1 MIIQEIILTYF
12 CGMIR
17 LCLILICLFAGQTF
31 AQRTIHT
38 QRINTAPKIDGVISE
53 AEWNLVSPVDSFI
66 NNSPNF
72 GKPATKRTLVWFLY
86 DDEAVYVAAK
96 LFDNPNEIRK
106 QLTARDNEQRQ
117 DVDFFSVLLDT
128 YNDNQ
133 NAFQFVVT
141 SRNVQSDVR
150 ISLASQRDYSW
161 DAVWESKVKFVEDGW
176 QLEMKIPYI
185 SLRFSKA
192 DIQKWGVN
200 FNRFTRTNNESTYWN
215 PIDPNVAGL
224 VNQFG
229 DLEGISKIKPPL
241 RLSFL
246 PYISTGYRST
256 PNNNARQNDWLR
268 SGGMD
273 VKWGINESFT
283 MDATLVPDF
292 GQVVSDN
299 TILNLSPY
307 EVRFQENRPFFT
319 EGTELFN
326 KAGLFYSRRI
336 GLTPTGFY
344 AVQQM
349 AAADS
354 NIEVIKNPGVSQLIN
369 TIKFSGRN
377 KKKLGIGVFN
387 AVSAPMFATIKN
399 KQTKET
405 EKIQTAP
412 MTNYNVVVLDQALK
426 GRSSITFTNTSVI
439 RDGIAPDANVSALDF
454 ALFDK
459 KNVYALGG
467 TMRYSH
473 ISGNN
478 TKDGYNS
485 VLSFKK
491 VSGKFQFDVNQ
502 NIESENYN
510 PNDLGYLQ
518 APNEFTTNATFAY
531 KQLTP
536 TKHFLTYIYS
546 LGVTNSYLYTP
557 FKWSEVKMSAS
568 AFYFFKNFWDLTFSY
583 ESSPVWQNNYFELR
597 TPGKMVR
604 MMPWHYFG
612 ANGSS
617 DSRKRFFAG
626 FDLGYATTPAFR
638 NANLYRG
645 QCNLRYRFSNSLS
658 MSLESEASF
667 DQGNVGY
674 AFLRETNGDPIIG
687 WRKVTERTTILSG
700 NINFTSRIFMTLRA
714 RHYWSKINYEKF
726 YTVDDQGYWINR
738 AFIDGNNNNY
748 NAYNLD
754 MFFTWDFIYGS
765 RFILGWK
772 NWLPQETNIDGNRYR
787 GYLKNVQQTMTQLQG
802 RELTARLIYFL
813 DHRKMKFKK

>member
-1 MIIQEIILTYF
+1 
-12 CGMIR
+12 MIR
-17 LCLILICLFAGQTF
+17 LWLILICLFTGQAY
-31 AQRTIHT
+31 AQRTLHT
-38 QRINTAPKIDGVISE
+38 QRINTTPKIDGLINE
-53 AEWNLVSPVDSFI
+53 AEWNLMTPADSFI
-66 NNSPNF
+66 NNSPDF
-72 GKPATKRTLVWFLY
+72 GKPATKQTQVWLLY
-86 DDEAVYVAAK
+86 DDEAIYVAAK
-96 LFDNPNEIRK
+96 IFDDPKAIRK
-106 QLTARDNEQRQ
+106 QLTARDIEQRQ

-161 DAVWESKVKFVEDGW
+161 DAVWESRVAFVEDGW

-192 DIQKWGVN
+192 DIQNWGVN
-200 FNRFTRTNNESTYWN
+200 FNRFSRKNNESTYWN

-229 DLEGISKIKPPL
+229 NLEGISQIKPPL

-256 PNNNARQNDWLR
+256 PSGNTRQNDWLR

-292 GQVVSDN
+292 GQVISDN

-344 AVQQM
+344 GVQQM

-354 NIEVIKNPGVSQLIN
+354 NIEVITNPGLSQLIN

-387 AVSAPMFATIKN
+387 AVSAPMYATIRN
-399 KQTKET
+399 KQTKVT
-405 EKIQTAP
+405 DKIQTAP
-412 MTNYNVVVLDQALK
+412 MTNYNVVVLDQALR
-426 GRSSITFTNTSVI
+426 GRSSVTFTNTSVI

-459 KNVYALGG
+459 KNVYAIGG
-467 TMRYSH
+467 TMRYSR
-473 ISGNN
+473 ISGNT
-478 TKDGYNS
+478 TKEGYNS
-485 VLSFKK
+485 VLSFRK

-502 NIESENYN
+502 NIESEHYN
-510 PNDLGYLQ
+510 PNDLGFLQ

-546 LGVTNSYLYTP
+546 LGVSNSYLYTP
-557 FKWSEVKMSAS
+557 FKWSELKMSAS
-568 AFYFFKNFWDLTFSY
+568 AFYFFKNFWDLTFNY
-583 ESSPVWQNNYFELR
+583 ESSPVWKNDFFELR

-626 FDLGYATTPAFR
+626 FDVGYAFTPAFN
-638 NANLYRG
+638 NASFYRG
-645 QCNLRYRFSNSLS
+645 QFNMRYRFSNSLS

-674 AFLRETNGDPIIG
+674 AFIRETNGEPIIG
-687 WRKVTERTTILSG
+687 WRKVTERTTILSS

-726 YTVDDQGYWINR
+726 YTVDDQGYWINK
-738 AFIDGNNNNY
+738 AFIDGKNKNY

-754 MFFTWDFIYGS
+754 MFFTWDFMYGS
-765 RFILGWK
+765 RFIIGWK
-772 NWLPQETNIDGNRYR
+772 NWLPQEINIDGNRYS
-787 GYLKNVQQTMTQLQG
+787 GYVKNIQQTLSQPQG

-813 DHRKMKFKK
+813 DHQKLKFKK

>member
-1 MIIQEIILTYF
+1 
-12 CGMIR
+12 MIR
-17 LCLILICLFAGQTF
+17 LWLISFCLFAGQAY
-31 AQRTIHT
+31 AQRTLHT
-38 QRINTAPKIDGVISE
+38 QRINTAPKIDGLFNES
-53 AEWNLVSPVDSFI
+53 EWNLVTPADSFI
-66 NNSPNF
+66 NISPNF
-72 GKPATKRTLVWFLY
+72 GKPATKQTQVWFLY
-86 DDEAVYVAAK
+86 DDDAVYIASK
-96 LFDNPNEIRK
+96 IFDDPKEIRK

-141 SRNVQSDVR
+141 SRNVQSDAR

-161 DAVWESKVKFVEDGW
+161 DAVWESRVAFVEDGW
-176 QLEMKIPYI
+176 QVEMKIPYI

-192 DIQKWGVN
+192 DIQHWGVN
-200 FNRFTRTNNESTYWN
+200 FNRFTRKNNENTYWN

-229 DLEGISKIKPPL
+229 DLEGISQIKPPL

-246 PYISTGYRST
+246 PYISTGFRST
-256 PNNNARQNDWLR
+256 PSGNARQNDWLR

-299 TILNLSPY
+299 TVLNLSPY

-344 AVQQM
+344 SVQQM
-349 AAADS
+349 ASADS
-354 NIEVIKNPGVSQLIN
+354 NIEVIKNPGLSQLIN

-399 KQTKET
+399 KQTHVT
-405 EKIQTAP
+405 DKIQTAP

-426 GRSSITFTNTSVI
+426 GRSSVTFTNTSVI

-459 KNVYALGG
+459 KNVYAFGG

-473 ISGNN
+473 ISGKNS
-478 TKDGYNS
+478 KDGYNS
-485 VLSFKK
+485 VFSFKK

-502 NIESENYN
+502 NIESEHYN

-518 APNEFTTNATFAY
+518 APNEFTTNASFAY

-546 LGVTNSYLYTP
+546 LEASNSYLYTP
-557 FKWSEVKMSAS
+557 FKWSEFKMSAS
-568 AFYFFKNFWDLTFSY
+568 AFYFFKNFWDLTFNY
-583 ESSPVWQNNYFELR
+583 ESSPVWKNDFFELR

-626 FDLGYATTPAFR
+626 LDVGYANTPVFK
-638 NANLYRG
+638 NASFYRG
-645 QCNLRYRFSNSLS
+645 NVNMRYRFSNWLS
-658 MSLESEASF
+658 MSLEASGSF

-674 AFLRETNGDPIIG
+674 AFIRESNGDPIIG
-687 WRKVTERTTILSG
+687 WRKVTERTTILSS

-726 YTVDDQGYWINR
+726 YNVDDKGYWVNR

-754 MFFTWDFIYGS
+754 MFFTWDFMYGS
-765 RFILGWK
+765 RFIIGWK
-772 NWLPQETNIDGNRYR
+772 NWLPQDSYIDGNRYK
-787 GYLKNVQQTMTQLQG
+787 GYVKNMQQTFIQPQG

-813 DHRKMKFKK
+813 DHQKLKFKK

>member
-1 MIIQEIILTYF
+1 MNKL
-12 CGMIR
+12 
-17 LCLILICLFAGQTF
+17 LLILLFFISAQTY
-31 AQRTIHT
+31 AQRILKT
-38 QRINTAPKIDGVISE
+38 QRINAAPKIDGLINES
-53 AEWNLVSPVDSFI
+53 EWNLVTPTEDFI
-66 NNSPNF
+66 NNSPDF

-96 LFDNPNEIRK
+96 LFDNPNDIKR

-161 DAVWESKVKFVEDGW
+161 DAVWESRVSMVDDGW

-185 SLRFSKA
+185 SIRFSKA
-192 DIQKWGVN
+192 DIQHWGVN
-200 FNRFTRTNNESTYWN
+200 FNRFSRKNNESTYWN
-215 PIDPNVAGL
+215 PIDPNIAGL

-229 DLEGISKIKPPL
+229 DLEGITQIKPPL

-246 PYISTGYRST
+246 PYISTGYRGT
-256 PNNNARQNDWLR
+256 PNGNSRQNDWLR

-292 GQVVSDN
+292 GQVISDN

-344 AVQQM
+344 DVQGR

-354 NIEVIKNPGVSQLIN
+354 NIEIIKNPSVSQLIN

-399 KQTKET
+399 KQTNAI
-405 EKIQTAP
+405 EKIQTGP
-412 MTNYNVVVLDQALK
+412 LTNYNVLVLDQALN
-426 GRSSITFTNTSVI
+426 GRSSITFTNTNVL
-439 RDGIAPDANVSALDF
+439 RDGLAADANVSALDF
-454 ALFDK
+454 TLFDK
-459 KNVYALGG
+459 KNIYAIGG
-467 TMRYSH
+467 TMRYSR
-473 ISGNN
+473 ISGNDL
-478 TKDGYNS
+478 KEGYNT
-485 VLSFKK
+485 VLSLKK
-491 VSGKFQFDVNQ
+491 VSGKFQFDLSQ

-536 TKHFLTYIYS
+536 TKRFLTYIYS
-546 LGVTNSYLYTP
+546 VGATNSYLYTP
-557 FKWSEVKMSAS
+557 FKWSELKMSAS
-568 AFYFFKNFWDLTFSY
+568 AFYFFKNFWDLTFNY
-583 ESSPVWQNNYFELR
+583 ESSPVWKNDYFELR

-612 ANGSS
+612 VNGSS

-626 FDLGYATTPAFR
+626 LDVGYANTPAFR
-638 NANLYRG
+638 NARYYRG
-645 QCNLRYRFSNSLS
+645 DFNIRYRFSNWLSLTI
-658 MSLESEASF
+658 EAGGSF

-674 AFLRETNGDPIIG
+674 SFQREPNGDPIIG
-687 WRKVTERTTILSG
+687 WRKVKERTTVVSS

-714 RHYWSKINYEKF
+714 RHYWSKINYEQF
-726 YTVDDQGYWINR
+726 YTVNDQGYWVDR
-738 AFIDGNNNNY
+738 AFIDGNDNNY

-754 MFFTWDFIYGS
+754 IFFTWDFMYGS
-765 RFILGWK
+765 RFIVGWK
-772 NWLPQETNIDGNRYR
+772 NWLPQETNFDGNRYKS
-787 GYLKNVQQTMTQLQG
+787 YVKNVQQTLTQMQG

-813 DHRKMKFKK
+813 DHRKMRLKH

>member
-1 MIIQEIILTYF
+1 
-12 CGMIR
+12 MIR
-17 LCLILICLFAGQTF
+17 LWLISICLFAGQAF
-31 AQRTIHT
+31 AQRTLHT
-38 QRINTAPKIDGVISE
+38 QRINTAPKIDGVINE
-53 AEWNLVSPVDSFI
+53 AEWKLVNPVDSFI
-66 NNSPNF
+66 NNSPDF
-72 GKPATKRTLVWFLY
+72 GKPATKQTQVWFLY

-192 DIQKWGVN
+192 DIQNWGVN
-200 FNRFTRTNNESTYWN
+200 FNRFSRKNNESTYWN

-229 DLEGISKIKPPL
+229 DLEGISQIKPPL

-292 GQVVSDN
+292 GQMVSDN

-344 AVQQM
+344 GVQQM

-387 AVSAPMFATIKN
+387 AVSAPMFATIEN
-399 KQTKET
+399 KQTKAT

-439 RDGIAPDANVSALDF
+439 RDGVAPDANVSALDF

-473 ISGNN
+473 ISGKN

-510 PNDLGYLQ
+510 PNDLGFLQ

-546 LGVTNSYLYTP
+546 LGVSNSYLYTP
-557 FKWSEVKMSAS
+557 FKWSELKMNAS
-568 AFYFFKNFWDLTFSY
+568 AFYFFKNFWDITFNY
-583 ESSPVWQNNYFELR
+583 ESSPVWKNDFFELR

-612 ANGSS
+612 TNGSS

-626 FDLGYATTPAFR
+626 FDVGYAFTPAFR
-638 NANLYRG
+638 NANFYRG
-645 QCNLRYRFSNSLS
+645 QFNMRYRFSNSLS
-658 MSLESEASF
+658 MSLETEGSF

-687 WRKVTERTTILSG
+687 WRKVTERTTILSS

-726 YTVDDQGYWINR
+726 YNVDDQGYWINR

-754 MFFTWDFIYGS
+754 MFFTWDFMYGS
-765 RFILGWK
+765 RFIIGWK

-787 GYLKNVQQTMTQLQG
+787 GYLKNVQQTFTQLQG

-813 DHRKMKFKK
+813 DHQKLKFRK

>member
-1 MIIQEIILTYF
+1 
-12 CGMIR
+12 MIR
-17 LCLILICLFAGQTF
+17 LWFILICFISVQSY
-31 AQRTIHT
+31 AQRTLQT
-38 QRINTAPKIDGVISE
+38 QRINVAPKIDGLINE
-53 AEWNLVSPVDSFI
+53 TEWNLVSPANGFI
-66 NNSPNF
+66 NNSPDF
-72 GKPATKRTLVWFLY
+72 GKPATKKTEVWFLY

-96 LFDNPNEIRK
+96 IYENPNDIRK

-133 NAFQFVVT
+133 NAFQFTVT

-161 DAVWESKVKFVEDGW
+161 DAVWESRVKFVEDGW

-185 SLRFSKA
+185 SIRFSKA
-192 DIQKWGVN
+192 DIQHWGVN
-200 FNRFTRTNNESTYWN
+200 FNRFSRKTNESTYWN
-215 PIDPNVAGL
+215 PIDPNIAGL

-229 DLEGISKIKPPL
+229 DLEGISQIKPPL

-256 PNNNARQNDWLR
+256 PTGDSRNNDWLR

-273 VKWGINESFT
+273 VKWGVNESFT
-283 MDATLVPDF
+283 LDATLVPDF
-292 GQVVSDN
+292 GQVISDN

-344 AVQQM
+344 GVQQR

-354 NIEVIKNPGVSQLIN
+354 NLEVIKNPGLSQLIN

-377 KKKLGIGVFN
+377 KNKLGIGVFN
-387 AVSAPMFATIKN
+387 AVSAPMFATIKS
-399 KQTKET
+399 KQTGAT

-412 MTNYNVVVLDQALK
+412 LTNYSVIVLDQALR

-439 RDGIAPDANVSALDF
+439 RDGLAPDANVSALDF
-454 ALFDK
+454 NLFDK
-459 KNVYALGG
+459 KNTYVFGG
-467 TMRYSH
+467 TMRYSR
-473 ISGNN
+473 ISGNDV
-478 TKDGYNS
+478 KEGYNS

-491 VSGKFQFDVNQ
+491 VSGKIQFDVSQ
-502 NIESENYN
+502 NIESEHYN
-510 PNDLGYLQ
+510 PNDLGFLQ
-518 APNEFTTNATFAY
+518 APNEFTTNASVAY

-536 TKHFLTYIYS
+536 TKRFLTYIYS
-546 LGVTNSYLYTP
+546 VGMSNTYLYTP
-557 FKWSEVKMSAS
+557 FKWSEWKTSAS
-568 AFYFFKNFWDLTFSY
+568 AFYFFKNFWDVTLNY
-583 ESSPVWQNNYFELR
+583 ESSPVWKYDYFELR
-597 TPGKMVR
+597 TPGKKVR

-612 ANGSS
+612 INGSS

-626 FDLGYATTPAFR
+626 IDVGYANTPAFR
-638 NANLYRG
+638 NSKFYRG
-645 QCNLRYRFSNSLS
+645 EFSMRYRFSDWLSLS
-658 MSLESEASF
+658 LEAGGSL

-674 AFLRETNGDPIIG
+674 SFRRETNGDPIIG
-687 WRKVTERTTILSG
+687 WRKVRERTTVVSG

-714 RHYWSKINYEKF
+714 RHYWSKVNYERF
-726 YTVDDQGYWINR
+726 YNVNEQGYWVNR
-738 AFIDGNNNNY
+738 AFIEGNDNNY

-754 MFFTWDFIYGS
+754 IFFTWDFMYGS

-787 GYLKNVQQTMTQLQG
+787 GYAKNVQQTLEQRQG

-813 DHRKMKFKK
+813 DHRKVKFRK

>member
-1 MIIQEIILTYF
+1 
-12 CGMIR
+12 MIR
-17 LCLILICLFAGQTF
+17 LWLISISLFAGQTF
-31 AQRTIHT
+31 AQRTLNT
-38 QRINTAPKIDGVISE
+38 QRINTAPKIDGVINE
-53 AEWNLVSPVDSFI
+53 AEWNLVTPVDSFI

-161 DAVWESKVKFVEDGW
+161 DAVWESKVKFVEHGW

-246 PYISTGYRST
+246 PYISTGYRSS

-292 GQVVSDN
+292 GQVISDN

-399 KQTKET
+399 KLTKET

-439 RDGIAPDANVSALDF
+439 RDGVAPDANVSALDF

-473 ISGNN
+473 ISGKN

-518 APNEFTTNATFAY
+518 APNEFTTNAKIAY

-536 TKHFLTYIYS
+536 TKRFLTYIYS
-546 LGVTNSYLYTP
+546 LGVSNSYLYTP

-568 AFYFFKNFWDLTFSY
+568 AFYFFKNFWDLTFMY

-626 FDLGYATTPAFR
+626 FDLGYAFTPAFN
-638 NANLYRG
+638 NASLYRG

-700 NINFTSRIFMTLRA
+700 NINFTSRIFITLRA

-726 YTVDDQGYWINR
+726 YNVDDQGYWINR

-754 MFFTWDFIYGS
+754 MFFTWDFMYGS

>member
-1 MIIQEIILTYF
+1 
-12 CGMIR
+12 MIR
-17 LCLILICLFAGQTF
+17 IWLISICLFAGQSF
-31 AQRTIHT
+31 AQRTLHT
-38 QRINTAPKIDGVISE
+38 QRINTAPKIDGVINE
-53 AEWNLVSPVDSFI
+53 AEWTLVNPVDSFI
-66 NNSPNF
+66 NNSPDF
-72 GKPATKRTLVWFLY
+72 GKPATKQTQVWFLY

-200 FNRFTRTNNESTYWN
+200 FNRFSRKNNESTYWN
-215 PIDPNVAGL
+215 PIDPNIAGL

-229 DLEGISKIKPPL
+229 DLEGISQIKPPL

-256 PNNNARQNDWLR
+256 PSGNARQNDWLR
-268 SGGMD
+268 NGGMD

-344 AVQQM
+344 GVQQM

-377 KKKLGIGVFN
+377 KNKLGIGVFN

-399 KQTKET
+399 KQTKAT

-412 MTNYNVVVLDQALK
+412 MTNYNVLVLDQALS
-426 GRSSITFTNTSVI
+426 GRSSVTFTNTSVI

-473 ISGNN
+473 ISGKNS
-478 TKDGYNS
+478 KDGYNS

-510 PNDLGYLQ
+510 PNDLGFLQ

-546 LGVTNSYLYTP
+546 LGVSNSYLYTP
-557 FKWSEVKMSAS
+557 FKWSELKMSAS
-568 AFYFFKNFWDLTFSY
+568 AFYFFKNFWDLTFMY

-617 DSRKRFFAG
+617 DSRKRFFVG
-626 FDLGYATTPAFR
+626 LDLGYAFTPAFR
-638 NANLYRG
+638 NASLYRG
-645 QCNLRYRFSNSLS
+645 QCNMRYRFSNWLS
-658 MSLESEASF
+658 MSLEASGSF
-667 DQGNVGY
+667 DQGNVGF

-687 WRKVTERTTILSG
+687 WRKVNERTTVLSS
-700 NINFTSRIFMTLRA
+700 NINFTSRIFMTIRA

-726 YTVDDQGYWINR
+726 YTVDDQGYWVNR
-738 AFIDGNNNNY
+738 AFIDGNDNNY

-754 MFFTWDFIYGS
+754 MFFTWDFMYGS
-765 RFILGWK
+765 RFIIGWK
-772 NWLPQETNIDGNRYR
+772 NWLPQDSYIDGNRYK
-787 GYLKNVQQTMTQLQG
+787 GYVKNIQQTFIQPQG

-813 DHRKMKFKK
+813 DHQKLKFKK